1 MSTDQPTSGV
11 DSTPSDS
18 AAADARNPSAPE
30 TSAPASA
37 TDRFRETVQS
47 RQGDDEE
54 AETEVWQ
61 GGYSTRAMWGNWLLA
76 GAVTV
81 VLLVVVLMWG
91 PGNPSYWLAWLVISA
106 LLWGWFACLLAYRKL
121 TVKYRLTTQRFIHE
135 AGLLKR
141 VTDRI
146 EVIDIDDVTFEQRI
160 MERMVG
166 VGTIKL
172 ASSDRTHPM
181 LLMRGIE
188 NVKQV
193 ASQIDDLRRKER
205 RRRGL
210 HIEAI

>member
-1 MSTDQPTSGV
+1 MSTDQPSSGV
-11 DSTPSDS
+11 NSSPSDPG
-18 AAADARNPSAPE
+18 AADVRKPPVPE
-30 TSAPASA
+30 TAGPASA
-37 TDRFRETVQS
+37 TDRFRETVKS
-47 RQGDDEE
+47 RQGDDDE
-54 AETEVWQ
+54 AEPDIWQ
-61 GGYSTRAMWGNWLLA
+61 GGYSTRAMLGNWLLA
-76 GAVTV
+76 GVVTV
-81 VLLVVVLMWG
+81 ALLVVVLVAG
-91 PGNPSYWLAWLVISA
+91 PGNGSLWLAWLAISA
-106 LLWGWFACLLAYRKL
+106 LLWGWFAILLAYRKL
-121 TVKYRLTTQRFIHE
+121 TVKYQLTTQRFIHE

-160 MERMVG
+160 LERMVG

-172 ASSDRTHPM
+172 VSSDRTHPV